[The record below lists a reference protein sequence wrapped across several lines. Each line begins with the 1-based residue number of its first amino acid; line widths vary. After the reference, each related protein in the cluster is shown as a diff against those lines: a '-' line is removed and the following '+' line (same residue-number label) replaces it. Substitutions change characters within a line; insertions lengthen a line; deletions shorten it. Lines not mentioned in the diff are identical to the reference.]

1 MQDFFN
7 TCWPIFKFV
16 LMCGLP
22 VLALMLTIDLFFTNL
37 ENEQDEQD
45 N

>member
-16 LMCGLP
+16 LMAGLP
-22 VLALMLTIDLFFTNL
+22 VLALMIAIELFFTNL
-37 ENEQDEQD
+37 ENQDNEQD